1 MLQVTGRGR
10 LGRLAAVHPSG
21 SGSHSRAEPSSPGE
35 PRSLPTPVIVGKL
48 VPPEAPA
55 GTIVRDRLLQQLS
68 ADTRLLFVV
77 APAGCGKTVAARQ
90 IAEADARRFA
100 WLNIDCLDDDPT
112 TFWVHLIHALRWAEP
127 CIDGEPERLLH
138 ERGFADPAFLV
149 MLISQLEVAGTPAVF
164 VLDGVSQLSDH
175 SVLSGLALL
184 VDRVGDLVRF
194 VMVGRSFPEL
204 PIGRWRAH
212 GWVHE
217 LGERELRFTDDEAA
231 AAVAALPELD
241 VDLHHVAALNAR
253 VEGWPA
259 GLVLAAHSVSGAAH
273 PALAV
278 EQLVGSER
286 LFREYFASEMLDH
299 LADAERATAM
309 SLAVLEQYDA
319 EICFDLLGVDAMQV
333 AHDLHRV
340 HGFLAHHDAATG
352 MVRLHPMLREMLEEE
367 LRRRDPDL
375 RRTLH
380 REAAG
385 WYRDRDD
392 LSSAHRHLRRLG
404 DHQAAAELVIQPVLS
419 LVNRGDRR
427 GLAQLKRLLPREM
440 RATDASFAFDV
451 AVAWLFIGGLDEAT
465 FWCERGEQL
474 MAQHDPAMQQ
484 RLHSVRGMIAL
495 LRGEVA
501 VGERHVAAFELAEHA
516 GPVGPLEDRF
526 ATTAARVMLA
536 SGRLDDAARWV
547 ERAAQIAQPAVIA
560 EVNVPTLA
568 AWLALERGRLTRA
581 TELAEAACERA
592 EELGVRPHH
601 GASDAMVVSGWCRL
615 AVGDLAGA
623 TLRADAASIDAEILG
638 VPWNRIRS
646 AVLAAQTRR
655 LGGAPRAALA
665 VLHDLRT
672 DLGAAGDKRRAEA
685 HLIDE
690 VAVVEGLAF
699 VDCGDL
705 TGARSRI
712 ELLPTGVRRRLLT
725 ARVAVRDGAREADV
739 EEAMGDRRG
748 WSLQRQLL
756 AEVLL
761 TAAAAGAGEASVQRM
776 SAVVRD
782 AAATGWVLPFLGH
795 GPVVDELLRELPLAT
810 LHPALAR
817 AMASLSS
824 GRPVTA
830 GHDRLTPREL
840 RLLHF
845 LPTHL
850 SYAEI
855 GERLFISVNTVKTNL
870 KTLYRKLGATT
881 RAEAVELAAA
891 AGLVGLAV
899 EEPAKREPTVTAPLR

>member
-1 MLQVTGRGR
+1 MS
-10 LGRLAAVHPSG
+10 A
-21 SGSHSRAEPSSPGE
+21 
-35 PRSLPTPVIVGKL
+35 PVIVGKL
-48 VPPEAPA
+48 IAPEAPA
-55 GTIVRDRLLQQLS
+55 GTIVRDRLLQQI
-68 ADTRLLFVV
+68 ADDTRLLFVV
-77 APAGCGKTVAARQ
+77 APAGCGKTIAARQ
-90 IAEADARRFA
+90 IAEADARRYA
-100 WLNIDCLDDDPT
+100 WLNIDCLDDDPA
-112 TFWVHLIHALRWAEP
+112 TFWLHFIHALQWAEP

-138 ERGFADPAFLV
+138 ERGFTDPAFLV
-149 MLISQLEVAGTPAVF
+149 VLISQLEVAGTPALF
-164 VLDGVSQLSDH
+164 VLDGVPRLKDH
-175 SVLSGLALL
+175 SVLNGLALL

-217 LGERELRFTDDEAA
+217 LGDAELRFTDEEAA
-231 AAVAALPELD
+231 AAVAALPELGID
-241 VDLHHVAALNAR
+241 PNLVAALNAR
-253 VEGWPA
+253 AEGWPA
-259 GLVLAAHSVSGAAH
+259 GVVLAAHSLAGSAH
-273 PALAV
+273 PARAV

-286 LFREYFASEMLDH
+286 LFGEYFTSEMLDH
-299 LADAERATAM
+299 LTEAERRTAM
-309 SLAVLEQYDA
+309 SLAVLDQYDA
-319 EICFDLLGVDAMQV
+319 EICFDLLGGGAVRT

-352 MVRLHPMLREMLEEE
+352 MVRLHPLLREMLEEE

-380 REAAG
+380 RQAAA

-392 LSSAHRHLRRLG
+392 LSSAHRHLQRLG
-404 DHQAAAELVIQPVLS
+404 DQQAAAELVIQPVLS

-427 GLAQLKRLLPREM
+427 GLAQLKRVLPREM
-440 RATDASFAFDV
+440 RSTDASFAFDV
-451 AVAWLFIGGLDEAT
+451 AVAWLFIGGLDEAA

-474 MAQHDPAMQQ
+474 MGRHDRAMQQ

-501 VGERHVAAFELAEHA
+501 AGERHVAAFEVAEHA

-536 SGRLDDAARWV
+536 AGRLDDATRWV
-547 ERAAQIAQPAVIA
+547 ERAAQIDQPAVIT
-560 EVNVPTLA
+560 EVNVPALT
-568 AWLALERGRLTRA
+568 AWLAFERGRLSRA
-581 TELAEAACERA
+581 TELADAACERA
-592 EELGVRPHH
+592 EALGVRPHH
-601 GASDAMVVSGWCRL
+601 GSSDAMVVSGWCRL

-623 TLRADAASIDAEILG
+623 AARADAASTDAEILG

-655 LGGAPRAALA
+655 LSGSPRAALV

-672 DLGAAGDKRRAEA
+672 DLGEPGDHRPAEV

-690 VAVVEGLAF
+690 VAVVEALSYL
-699 VDCGDL
+699 DCDEPAA
-705 TGARSRI
+705 ARACI
-712 ELLPTGVRRRLLT
+712 ELLPPGARRRLLT
-725 ARVAVRDGAREADV
+725 AHLAVREGAGEADV
-739 EEAMGDRRG
+739 ADLLGDRRG
-748 WSLQRQLL
+748 WSPQRQML

-761 TAAAAGAGEASVQRM
+761 IAASAGAGESAVQRLA
-776 SAVVRD
+776 AVVRD
-782 AAATGWVLPFLGH
+782 AAATGWVLPFLGQ
-795 GPVVDELLRELPLAT
+795 GPVVDGLLLELPVAT

-817 AMASLSS
+817 AMTSMSAV
-824 GRPVTA
+824 RPLAA

-899 EEPAKREPTVTAPLR
+899 DEPAKREPTVTAPLR